1 MQAALVNNAHPGAK
15 HGEKAKN
22 EVVVAAKLNQHPD
35 FKEIPVRY
43 PPAPLNTQPRV
54 RVLLMHTR
62 ARARAHMPLC
72 STKSKNALYLLFS
85 FLSPAL
91 SLTLVV

>member
-1 MQAALVNNAHPGAK
+1 LQAALVNNAH
-15 HGEKAKN
+15 EKAKN

-35 FKEIPVRY
+35 FKKPRCVT
-43 PPAPLNTQPRV
+43 PPAPLNTQPRA